1 MVLTSII
8 SLFPY
13 QGATENMNFIIQD
26 ADESHMELENY
37 IIKDLIIRSYGIHD
51 YIILSMDKMILLYE
65 KGSLPTEKFIPIGS
79 LNFVSKWMELKTGR
93 KGNQIPIEIP
103 PFLQTEYFLKRNY
116 RIISDDEIPNKGKY
130 FLKDVSVLKSYTYAG
145 EMSFVDQ
152 KFLCKDHL
160 FLLSEYVNILSEY
173 RVYVVDGNIENI
185 CNYNGECSIFPDSL
199 VINDVI
205 VEMKKHSEMPKSY
218 TIDIMVTD
226 RGTSVVEI
234 HNFVSVGL
242 YGCLWSQ
249 KLLSAYQDGIDY
261 LLSGGYR

>member
-1 MVLTSII
+1 
-8 SLFPY
+8 
-13 QGATENMNFIIQD
+13 MNFIIQD
-26 ADESHMELENY
+26 ANESHMELENH
-37 IIKDLIIRSYGIHD
+37 IIKDLIIRSYGVND
-51 YIILSMDKMILLYE
+51 YIILSMDKMILLYK
-65 KGSLPTEKFIPIGS
+65 KGCLPIEKFIPIGS

-103 PFLQTEYFLKRNY
+103 SFLQIEHFLKRNY
-116 RIISDDEIPNKGKY
+116 KIISYNEIPNKGKY
-130 FLKDVSVLKSYTYAG
+130 FLKDVSVLKNYTYAG

-173 RVYVVDGNIENI
+173 RIYVIDGKIENI
-185 CNYNGECSIFPDSL
+185 CNYNGNCNIFPDSF
-199 VINDVI
+199 VINDV
-205 VEMKKHSEMPKSY
+205 VSEMRKHSEMPKSY

-242 YGCLWSQ
+242 YGCLWNQ
-249 KLLSAYQDGIDY
+249 KLLFAYQDGIDY